1 MKQNFIR
8 VFSTNLIKMCVTFI
22 TAFIVPMVLDVDS
35 YGYLKLYQFYVSYIG
50 LTHLGFCDGIY
61 LEYGGKEP
69 KSIDAH
75 RISLQGS
82 SLFVYESILAAVVVI
97 CGIFARDFIIICCG
111 ITMLPQIM
119 YTFYNYVFQ
128 AVGDFKRYTQVIN
141 AYSIVNLFVNL
152 ALVGLKI
159 RDYRVYVLLYM
170 VIETVPF
177 VVGTVLF
184 QKNDWCQFTGF
195 NRQIFVSSVKL
206 GFLLM
211 IGNFAYTIFLGI
223 DKWFI
228 KFTMGIESFSFYS
241 FASQLLTVVNMFITP
256 VAMTLYSTMSQ
267 RKDKEFEKKIKSLLV
282 VFLMA
287 VPLVTYMLNFII
299 EMFMEQYKPAIK
311 VTALLFVSQIFLCL
325 NTAIFVNLYKVYRQ
339 QKEYFKRLCISI
351 SAAVLLDGM
360 IALIKPSITYYSF
373 STLISC
379 MIWLGLNL
387 KYFPYL
393 CPSRTELCYVCAL
406 LGVYAVAF
414 DLPYV
419 VKIAVYMVVYVVLTW
434 KLMRDEWN
442 YCKSQVIGLIKKIKL
457 R

>member
-1 MKQNFIR
+1 MKKNIAR

-61 LEYGGKEP
+61 LEYGGKDT

-82 SLFVYESILAAVVVI
+82 SLFVYETILAVIAII
-97 CGIFARDFIIICCG
+97 CGVFAKDFIIVCCG

-128 AVGDFKRYTQVIN
+128 AVGDFKRYTQVMN
-141 AYSIVNLFVNL
+141 TYSVVNLPINL
-152 ALVGLKI
+152 LLVGLKV
-159 RDYRVYVLLYM
+159 RDYKVYVLLYLI
-170 VIETVPF
+170 IETVPF
-177 VVGTVLF
+177 IVGTVLF
-184 QKNDWCQFTGF
+184 QKNGWCQFTGF

-351 SAAVLLDGM
+351 SAAVLLDGV

-387 KYFPYL
+387 KYFSYL
-393 CPSRTELCYVCAL
+393 CPSRTESCYVCAL

-434 KLMRDEWN
+434 KLMHREWE
-442 YCKSQVIGLIKKIKL
+442 YCKRQVMDLI
-457 R
+457 RR

>member
-1 MKQNFIR
+1 MKKNIAR
-8 VFSTNLIKMCVTFI
+8 VFSTNLIKMFVTFI

-61 LEYGGKEP
+61 LEYGGKET

-75 RISLQGS
+75 RMALQGS
-82 SLFVYESILAAVVVI
+82 SLLIYETVLAAIVIVCGAFAKNFIVV
-97 CGIFARDFIIICCG
+97 CCG
-111 ITMLPQIM
+111 VTMLPQVM

-128 AVGDFKRYTQVIN
+128 ALGDFKRYTQVMN
-141 AYSIVNLFVNL
+141 VYSVVNLLINL
-152 ALVGLKI
+152 LLVGFKV
-159 RDYRVYVLLYM
+159 RDYRVYVLLY
-170 VIETVPF
+170 VIIETVPF
-177 VVGTVLF
+177 IVGTVLF
-184 QKNDWCQFTGF
+184 QINGWCHFSGF
-195 NRQIFVSSVKL
+195 NKQIFWGSVKL

-228 KFTMGIESFSFYS
+228 KFTMGIDSFSFYS

-267 RKDKEFEKKIKSLLV
+267 RKDKEFEKKIKRLLV

-299 EMFMEQYKPAIK
+299 ETFMTQYKPAIK
-311 VTALLFVSQIFLCL
+311 VTALLFISQIFLCL

-339 QKEYFKRLCISI
+339 QKEYFKRLCFSI
-351 SAAVLLDGM
+351 CAAVLLDGM
-360 IALIKPSITYYSF
+360 IALIMPSITYYSF

-379 MIWLGLNL
+379 LIWLGLNL

-393 CPSRTELCYVCAL
+393 CPSRMELCYVCTL
-406 LGVYAVAF
+406 LGVYVAAF
-414 DLPYV
+414 NLPYI
-419 VKIAVYMVVYVVLTW
+419 VKIVIYMVVYIMLTW
-434 KLMRDEWN
+434 KLMHREWE
-442 YCKSQVIGLIKKIKL
+442 YCKRQMIDLV
-457 R
+457 RR

>member
-1 MKQNFIR
+1 MKGNIIR

-82 SLFVYESILAAVVVI
+82 SLFVYESILAAVAVI

-184 QKNDWCQFTGF
+184 QKNGWCNFSVF
-195 NRQIFVSSVKL
+195 NKQIFMSGVKL

-228 KFTMGIESFSFYS
+228 KFTMGIDSFSFYS
-241 FASQLLTVVNMFITP
+241 FASQLLTVVNMFVTP
-256 VAMTLYSTMSQ
+256 IAMTLYSTMSQ
-267 RKDKEFEKKIKSLLV
+267 RKNMEFEKKTKKLLV

-287 VPLVTYMLNFII
+287 VPLVTYVLNFII
-299 EMFMEQYKPAIK
+299 ETFMQQYTQAIK
-311 VTALLFVSQIFLCL
+311 VTALLFVFQIFLCL
-325 NTAIFVNLYKVYRQ
+325 NTAIFVNLYKVYRK

-351 SAAVLLDGM
+351 GIAVLLDGT
-360 IALIKPSITYYSF
+360 IALIRPNIVYYSF

-379 MIWLGLNL
+379 MVWLGLNL
-387 KYFPYL
+387 KYFTYL
-393 CPSRTELCYVCAL
+393 IPLRTEFCYVCIL
-406 LGVYAVAF
+406 LGLYSIAFNLPYAVKIVV
-414 DLPYV
+414 YV
-419 VKIAVYMVVYVVLTW
+419 IVYVVLTW

>member
-1 MKQNFIR
+1 MKNIIR

-61 LEYGGKEP
+61 LEYGGKET
-69 KSIDAH
+69 KNIDAH
-75 RISLQGS
+75 RLSLQGS
-82 SLFVYESILAAVVVI
+82 SLLTYETVLAAIVI
-97 CGIFARDFIIICCG
+97 GCGIFAKDFIVVCCG

-128 AVGDFKRYTQVIN
+128 AVGDFKRYTQVMN
-141 AYSIVNLFVNL
+141 AYSIVNLLVNL
-152 ALVGLKI
+152 LLVGFKVL
-159 RDYRVYVLLYM
+159 DYRVYVLLYVM
-170 VIETVPF
+170 IETVPF
-177 VVGTVLF
+177 IVGTLLF
-184 QKNDWCQFTGF
+184 RKNDCCRFSGF
-195 NRQIFVSSVKL
+195 DKHIFVSGVKL

-228 KFTMGIESFSFYS
+228 KFTMEIDSFSFYS

-256 VAMTLYSTMSQ
+256 IAMTLYSTMSQ
-267 RKDKEFEKKIKSLLV
+267 RKDREFEKRIKRLLV

-299 EMFMEQYKPAIK
+299 ETFMVQYTPAIK

-325 NTAIFVNLYKVYRQ
+325 NTAIFVNLYKVYRK

-351 SAAVLLDGM
+351 GVAVLLDGM
-360 IALIKPSITYYSF
+360 IALLEPNTTYYSF

-387 KYFPYL
+387 QYFPYL
-393 CPSRTELCYVCAL
+393 HPSRKELCYVCSL
-406 LGVYAVAF
+406 LLLYAVAF
-414 DLPYV
+414 NLPYAI
-419 VKIAVYMVVYVVLTW
+419 KIAVYVVAYIALTW
-434 KLMRDEWN
+434 KLMHREWE
-442 YCKSQVIGLIKKIKL
+442 YCKRQVIAMVK

>member
-1 MKQNFIR
+1 MKGNIIR

-61 LEYGGKEP
+61 LEYGGKDT
-69 KSIDAH
+69 KIIDAQ

-82 SLFVYESILAAVVVI
+82 SLLIYETILAVI
-97 CGIFARDFIIICCG
+97 VIVCGAFVRDFIIVCCG

-128 AVGDFKRYTQVIN
+128 AVGDFKRYTQVMN
-141 AYSIVNLFVNL
+141 AYSVVNLMVNL
-152 ALVGLKI
+152 LLVGFKV
-159 RDYRVYVLLYM
+159 RDYRVYVLLY
-170 VIETVPF
+170 VIIEAVPF
-177 VVGTVLF
+177 IVGTVLF
-184 QKNDWCQFTGF
+184 QKNGWRHFFGF
-195 NRQIFVSSVKL
+195 NKQIFVGSVKI

-228 KFTMGIESFSFYS
+228 KFTMGIDSFSFYS
-241 FASQLLTVVNMFITP
+241 FASQLLTIVNMFITP

-267 RKDKEFEKKIKSLLV
+267 RKDKEFEKKTKRLLV

-287 VPLVTYMLNFII
+287 VPLVTYILNFII
-299 EMFMEQYKPAIK
+299 EMFMAQYKPAIK

-339 QKEYFKRLCISI
+339 QKEYFKRLCVSI

-393 CPSRTELCYVCAL
+393 CPSRTESCYVCAL

-419 VKIAVYMVVYVVLTW
+419 VKIAVYMVVYIVLTW
-434 KLMRDEWN
+434 KLMHREWE
-442 YCKSQVIGLIKKIKL
+442 YCKRQVIDLI
-457 R
+457 RR

>member
-1 MKQNFIR
+1 MKKNIAR

-61 LEYGGKEP
+61 LEYGGKDT

-82 SLFVYESILAAVVVI
+82 SLFVYETILAVIAII
-97 CGIFARDFIIICCG
+97 CGVFAKDFIIVCCG

-128 AVGDFKRYTQVIN
+128 AVGDFKRYTQVMN
-141 AYSIVNLFVNL
+141 TYSVVNLLINL
-152 ALVGLKI
+152 LLVGLKV
-159 RDYRVYVLLYM
+159 RDYKVYVLLYLI
-170 VIETVPF
+170 IETVPF
-177 VVGTVLF
+177 IVGTVLF
-184 QKNDWCQFTGF
+184 QKNGWCQFTGF
-195 NRQIFVSSVKL
+195 NRLIFVSSVKL

-267 RKDKEFEKKIKSLLV
+267 RKDKEFEKKIKRLLV

-299 EMFMEQYKPAIK
+299 EIFMVQYKPAIK

-360 IALIKPSITYYSF
+360 IALIEPSITYYSF

-434 KLMRDEWN
+434 KLMHREWD
-442 YCKSQVIGLIKKIKL
+442 YCKQQVIALI
-457 R
+457 RR